1 MSNPQQRIEIEVR
14 SALKAQQ
21 KTELSTLRMLLNSIK
36 NEQINTGNEVD
47 EAVFQTLVRRSI
59 KQRQDSIEQY
69 RKGGRDDLADKE
81 EQEAEILKK
90 YLPPQT
96 GDEEISEA
104 IRTYVHDEKLSGPQA
119 LGPVIKAM
127 LERFGDTTD
136 GATVSRLAREIL
148 NEDS

>member
-104 IRTYVHDEKLSGPQA
+104 IRAYVHDETLSGPQA
-119 LGPVIKAM
+119 LGPVIRAM